1 MNMKVRS
8 IWFSGCIFLSTT
20 LTFGKEYKLWYNAPA
35 TVWEEALPIGNG
47 RIGAMVYGNPLQEVY
62 QLNEESIW
70 SGYPQDWNNPKAA
83 NALPQVREAVDR
95 GDYAKASELWK
106 ANAQGPYTARY
117 LPMAN
122 LMLDQLT
129 RGEARNLYREL
140 NISNALSTVTYE
152 ADGVKYRRT
161 SFISYPDQVMVIKIA
176 ADRPQA
182 VSLHIRL
189 NSLLRYTVQTKG
201 EKTLILNGKAPAYV
215 ANRDYDPHQVVY
227 DDKRGTQF
235 KVQVELLPDGGHCEA
250 NDSALTVRNANEV
263 VLLLSAVTDFGN
275 KKMTLKKC
283 KRPYQELLQRH
294 TDDHQQLFNRLQLS
308 LGTENLQKEAL
319 PTNERLKS
327 FEQDPTDNGLTELY
341 YQYGRY
347 LLIASSRPGG
357 LPANLQGIWNRH
369 VQPPWGSNYT
379 TNINT
384 EMNDWPAEITNLPE
398 CFLPLSD
405 FIGRLA
411 VNGAQTAKVNYGIN
425 RGWLAHHNSDV
436 WAQTAPTGGYDSDPK
451 GAPRWSCWPMAG
463 VWLCQHLWEHYAFG
477 GDKKYLS
484 KTAYPLMKGAAEF
497 LLQWLQKDPET
508 GYWITNPST
517 SPENRFRY
525 IDKEGKKQNGEIS
538 RSSGM
543 DLGLAWDLL
552 TNCIEASTVLD
563 TDKAF
568 RQQCMD
574 VRANLQPFRIGS
586 KGQLLEWDK
595 EFEETDPNHRHV
607 SHLFALHPGRQI
619 IPEQQPELAAAC
631 QRTLE
636 IRGDGGTG
644 WAMAWKINFWAR
656 LRDGNHAFGILKNG
670 LRYVDAT
677 QVSVR
682 GGGTYANLFDAHP
695 PFQIDGNFG
704 GTAGI
709 TEMLLQSHAGYIHLL
724 PALPDN
730 WQSGSIK
737 GVRARG
743 GFTIDMEWKE
753 SRITRLSVTSHS
765 GGTCRIREATS
776 PHEEVI
782 ETEKGK
788 TYQVK

>member
-384 EMNDWPAEITNLPE
+384 EMNYWPTEITNLPE

-656 LRDGNHAFGILKNG
+656 LRDGNHAFGMLKNG